1 MAGIVGTIT
10 NLSDFLSKT
19 QVCLSVKPNDPQQQ
33 IICLEADRKYSI
45 PAFQREVRWDDNN
58 LKMLLYDL
66 SRSSK
71 FLGNIILTIKSDH
84 TCEIIDGQQRTT
96 VLMLIVSCIK
106 KKFGTK
112 ISTPDLCPL
121 RNEGFTGFQTL
132 LEKAFDQEAITSD
145 DWNAILKS
153 DDYHQFPRIQKLWNT
168 ISSSELL
175 ADRHK
180 AQGLLDN
187 LCKSEFNIIASYS
200 NDVNTS
206 IQYFLDVNL
215 KGIRLDTE
223 DIFKGYLFS
232 QDSREITRSLWQ
244 KNKRDVLRLNGVTQS
259 SEEKRYPLMKLYEHF
274 FYCDLYLPREGDC
287 EYSTLKF
294 GENFCLTSGFESGS
308 TKYYEGSH
316 LIEAIRDR
324 DYLQNVLSRLNK
336 CVEIMTDIIES
347 EGPSTPFKDKFI
359 CAKKVDSIDIQNC
372 HSMLKKILMEKEV
385 IPKILALKYILTY
398 FDGKPHAKEE
408 YKSVYSVFCAAVLF
422 TVFANKK
429 ESDTF
434 YNFVRLE
441 EWKSKINKWLYD
453 YISSH
458 ALTRGKVLAAYKY
471 SESDDDPIQ
480 QIRCKSLA
488 AISNF
493 FKVTKNGDNY
503 NMGISNAAELC
514 KFFGDK
520 TVYSLEHFIVGE
532 CGTLHVKTAKYDFP
546 YKYPPTIQKYRNSL
560 FNFIFIPQPLNSSL
574 SNEGLFIKV
583 EKEKQR
589 QELDKSYEKL
599 NQEKNDI
606 LKEQQKNRG
615 EIDVK
620 ITSIL
625 GIIKSPYLLSESLCA
640 RMFELGNSMKKLKLP
655 KTIAKDFFTE
665 LASADR
671 CVCDRCIGERERT
684 AILKRADQYL
694 GSDQQSVLNMV
705 KSSLMDSVY
714 DERLKKAFEELE
726 ELRAQANRLDTR
738 FKTNEEKLIKAGGE
752 KARELQERIEELI
765 RLISIARDELER
777 IESKDENDASLTE
790 ENNLHKADQKFKYYE
805 QEIAKATR
813 TNTALRKKEL
823 VDSLV
828 NEIKLQATTA
838 LKQEIVRKTNEKLRR
853 VIVDDYVEIESIDR
867 YIKLKGRDGASEG
880 QTLSIAYCF
889 LGTLFE
895 DSELEFP
902 FIIDSPTGKMDFEKR
917 QAVADIIPLVFNQMI
932 AFVQSAE
939 VERFADRFYANPD
952 SQYLTVVASPQD
964 QAVVVYEGIDFFD
977 SYQRE
982 HKGDEK

>member
-1 MAGIVGTIT
+1 MAEIVGTIT

-153 DDYHQFPRIQKLWNT
+153 DDYLQLPRIQKLWNT

-232 QDSREITRSLWQ
+232 QDSRELTRSLWQ

-359 CAKKVDSIDIQNC
+359 CAKKGDSIDIQNC

-493 FKVTKNGDNY
+493 FNLEG
-503 NMGISNAAELC
+503 SHAAEDKN
-514 KFFGDK
+514 KFIQFD
-520 TVYSLEHFIVGE
+520 VYYCCALIGMAAGQIDEDTSELKDLVE
-532 CGTLHVKTAKYDFP
+532 
-546 YKYPPTIQKYRNSL
+546 KYPVQYRDCKAQIAGLLVASEARRL
-560 FNFIFIPQPLNSSL
+560 GIDTQSPKLEQIMLQYL
-574 SNEGLFIKV
+574 SN
-583 EKEKQR
+583 
-589 QELDKSYEKL
+589 
-599 NQEKNDI
+599 ND
-606 LKEQQKNRG
+606 
-615 EIDVK
+615 
-620 ITSIL
+620 T
-625 GIIKSPYLLSESLCA
+625 LLSEDGIKTLNA
-640 RMFELGNSMKKLKLP
+640 YALK
-655 KTIAKDFFTE
+655 
-665 LASADR
+665 
-671 CVCDRCIGERERT
+671 G
-684 AILKRADQYL
+684 Y
-694 GSDQQSVLNMV
+694 
-705 KSSLMDSVY
+705 
-714 DERLKKAFEELE
+714 
-726 ELRAQANRLDTR
+726 
-738 FKTNEEKLIKAGGE
+738 
-752 KARELQERIEELI
+752 
-765 RLISIARDELER
+765 RLITDYPLFDKPTSREEFLDAFNVAMQFYEK
-777 IESKDENDASLTE
+777 KDS
-790 ENNLHKADQKFKYYE
+790 
-805 QEIAKATR
+805 
-813 TNTALRKKEL
+813 
-823 VDSLV
+823 
-828 NEIKLQATTA
+828 
-838 LKQEIVRKTNEKLRR
+838 
-853 VIVDDYVEIESIDR
+853 
-867 YIKLKGRDGASEG
+867 
-880 QTLSIAYCF
+880 
-889 LGTLFE
+889 
-895 DSELEFP
+895 
-902 FIIDSPTGKMDFEKR
+902 
-917 QAVADIIPLVFNQMI
+917 
-932 AFVQSAE
+932 
-939 VERFADRFYANPD
+939 
-952 SQYLTVVASPQD
+952 
-964 QAVVVYEGIDFFD
+964 
-977 SYQRE
+977 
-982 HKGDEK
+982 

>member
-153 DDYHQFPRIQKLWNT
+153 DDYHQLPRIQKLWNT

-180 AQGLLDN
+180 AQGLFDN

-232 QDSREITRSLWQ
+232 QDSRELTRSLWQ

-560 FNFIFIPQPLNSSL
+560 FNFILSL
-574 SNEGLFIKV
+574 
-583 EKEKQR
+583 
-589 QELDKSYEKL
+589 
-599 NQEKNDI
+599 
-606 LKEQQKNRG
+606 
-615 EIDVK
+615 
-620 ITSIL
+620 
-625 GIIKSPYLLSESLCA
+625 
-640 RMFELGNSMKKLKLP
+640 
-655 KTIAKDFFTE
+655 
-665 LASADR
+665 
-671 CVCDRCIGERERT
+671 
-684 AILKRADQYL
+684 
-694 GSDQQSVLNMV
+694 
-705 KSSLMDSVY
+705 
-714 DERLKKAFEELE
+714 
-726 ELRAQANRLDTR
+726 NRLIVL
-738 FKTNEEKLIKAGGE
+738 FLM
-752 KARELQERIEELI
+752 
-765 RLISIARDELER
+765 
-777 IESKDENDASLTE
+777 KDCL
-790 ENNLHKADQKFKYYE
+790 
-805 QEIAKATR
+805 
-813 TNTALRKKEL
+813 
-823 VDSLV
+823 
-828 NEIKLQATTA
+828 
-838 LKQEIVRKTNEKLRR
+838 LK
-853 VIVDDYVEIESIDR
+853 
-867 YIKLKGRDGASEG
+867 
-880 QTLSIAYCF
+880 
-889 LGTLFE
+889 
-895 DSELEFP
+895 
-902 FIIDSPTGKMDFEKR
+902 
-917 QAVADIIPLVFNQMI
+917 
-932 AFVQSAE
+932 
-939 VERFADRFYANPD
+939 
-952 SQYLTVVASPQD
+952 
-964 QAVVVYEGIDFFD
+964 
-977 SYQRE
+977 
-982 HKGDEK
+982 